1 MNTYSVNRPY
11 FHKLSNELAELVE
24 LHKNDPSELLKLVDE
39 IDRRK
44 KAADKLRQA
53 RGRAL
58 AYIQENSSNTN
69 PISEVPNRVL
79 EVSAQSRVSLNG
91 MSEREVPNQIST
103 DLHQL
108 PNPNPQKP
116 DDSEGYTSTPP
127 QPEGFQIFVP
137 ASLWARVFGAKSFEL
152 STSRSTDEITITRV
166 DGDTVILKR
175 DRRWRLTVGWFVG
188 SLNITQ
194 DSKPDLKLCF
204 GRSHAKRVALY
215 LYRWE
220 FGDRV
225 LVATKQF
232 ESMVAAPAYLNSLAL
247 RNWQTTYKDLLLAAP
262 DFPAGDELLS
272 SFSLFATTH
281 VELVRNRNKKFI
293 DTEILRWRDYFNR
306 VEKNPLT
313 ERQAEAIVSDEDYC
327 LAIAGAGTGKTST
340 VVGKIGYLIEAGIC
354 PREKILALAFARD
367 AASELRERIKE
378 RLGLE
383 IEVRTF
389 HSLGL
394 EILRDLRG
402 IKLKI
407 ADTAKG
413 DREFLA
419 LIARLLRSVSRN
431 EPGRTLLF
439 DFVSKHRVPAKYLED
454 FSTSGQYF
462 EYLRKVEPYTLKGEL
477 VKSFEELLIAD
488 WLCLNGIAYEYE
500 RPYEVKTASM
510 SRHQYRPDFY
520 LPGYGIYIEHFG
532 INRQGKTAPG
542 IDAAAYNK
550 SIEWKRQLHS
560 THGTKLIET
569 FSWERM
575 EGSLTELLSKKLS
588 AYGVVICPHDPDSI
602 HELMETAGLN
612 KKLVSLLKDFL
623 VVYKENQYS
632 VSELRLAEGG
642 FSPGEVNRIS
652 CFLDLFELVEAEYS
666 KHLLEREELDF
677 ADLISEATKA
687 LETGSAKLSFQ
698 RVIVDEYQDISRGRF
713 RFLGAILRSQQDVR
727 LLSVGDD
734 WQSIYGFT
742 GSDVKKTTD
751 FQNIFD
757 GAINVALDRTFRFNN
772 EIQNLSARFITRN
785 PGQLQKVISA
795 SQPLV
800 TDPIVMIDRSASDG
814 LEPLDRALLEIENR
828 RLPRARWSVFILGR
842 YKFIEPKN
850 ILEIT
855 SKYPNLDVE
864 FRTIHSSKGLEADA
878 VVVMDVVGGRYGFP
892 SKIESDP
899 IMGLVIPGEGDYED
913 AEERRVLYVAMTRAR
928 HCLVFVGD
936 RTNPSPFW
944 REICDYLGS
953 TVSRSSGSTFSCPE
967 CGEGELLHKFPK
979 KSKGYAWECSLAP
992 YCSCVAK
999 TCATCSA
1006 SPFVRGR
1013 CANSKCD
1020 HPSSLK
1026 G

>member
-1 MNTYSVNRPY
+1 MNRPY
-11 FHKLSNELAELVE
+11 FHKLSNELAALIE
-24 LHKNDPSELLKLVDE
+24 LHKSDPAELLKLVDE

-44 KAADKLRQA
+44 KAASKLRQA
-53 RGRAL
+53 RTRAL
-58 AYIQENSSNTN
+58 AYIQENSSDTN
-69 PISEVPNRVL
+69 LISEAPNLAVEQIAQRS
-79 EVSAQSRVSLNG
+79 VSQSETP
-91 MSEREVPNQIST
+91 EREAPDQTSIGLHRLSHPNSEKLADSEDCTSI
-103 DLHQL
+103 LHQ
-108 PNPNPQKP
+108 
-116 DDSEGYTSTPP
+116 S
-127 QPEGFQIFVP
+127 EGFQIIAA
-137 ASLWARVFGAKSFEL
+137 ASLWPRIFGAKSLEF
-152 STSRSTDEITITRV
+152 SKPSSTDEITITHGN
-166 DGDTVILKR
+166 GDAVVLARGK
-175 DRRWRLTVGWFVG
+175 RWRLRVGWFVA
-188 SLNITQ
+188 SLTITR
-194 DSKPDLKLCF
+194 DTKPDLKLCF
-204 GRSHAKRVALY
+204 ERLHAKRIALH

-220 FGDRV
+220 YGDRV
-225 LVATKQF
+225 LAATKQL
-232 ESMVAAPAYLNSLAL
+232 ESMMSAPAYLNRLSL
-247 RNWQTTYKDLLLAAP
+247 RGWQTTYKDLLLVAP

-272 SFSLFATTH
+272 SFSLYATTLIERVH
-281 VELVRNRNKKFI
+281 NRNKQFI
-293 DTEILRWRDYFNR
+293 DAEILRWRDFFNR

-313 ERQAEAIVSDEDYC
+313 QRQAEAIVSDEDYC

-354 PREKILALAFARD
+354 SREKVLALAFARD
-367 AASELRERIKE
+367 AASELRERVKE
-378 RLGLE
+378 RLCLE

-394 EILRDLRG
+394 EILRDLKG
-402 IKLKI
+402 AKLKI

-419 LIARLLRSVSRN
+419 LIARLLREISRN

-454 FSTSGQYF
+454 FSSSGQYF

-500 RPYEVKTASM
+500 RPYEVTTASM

-520 LPGYGIYIEHFG
+520 LPEYGIYIEHFG
-532 INRQGKTAPG
+532 INRYGATAPN
-542 IDAAAYNK
+542 IDAHAYNK

-575 EGSLTELLSKKLS
+575 EGNLTELLAKKLS
-588 AYGVVICPHDPDSI
+588 VCGVEICPYDPDSI

-632 VSELRLAEGG
+632 ISELRSAKAK
-642 FSPGEVNRIS
+642 FSAGEANRIS
-652 CFLDLFELVEAEYS
+652 CFLDLFELIEAEYS
-666 KHLLEREELDF
+666 KYLREREELDF

-687 LETGSAKLSFQ
+687 LESGSAKLSFQ
-698 RVIVDEYQDISRGRF
+698 RIIVDEYQDISRGRF
-713 RFLGAILRSQQDVR
+713 RFLGAILRTQQDAR

-751 FQNIFD
+751 FQKVFD
-757 GAINVALDRTFRFNN
+757 GAINVALDRTFRFNS
-772 EIQNLSARFITRN
+772 EIQNLSAKFITRN
-785 PGQLQKVISA
+785 PAQLKKVISA
-795 SQPLV
+795 SQPLI
-800 TDPIVMIDRSASDG
+800 TDPIVVIDGSASDE
-814 LEPLDRALLEIENR
+814 LEPLDRALLEIDR
-828 RLPRARWSVFILGR
+828 RRFPRARWSVFVLGR

-850 ILEIT
+850 IVEIA
-855 SKYPNLDVE
+855 SKYPKLDVE

-878 VVVMDVVGGRYGFP
+878 VVVMGVVGGRYGFP

-899 IMGLVIPGEGDYED
+899 IMGLVIPGEDDYED
-913 AEERRVLYVAMTRAR
+913 AEERRVFYVAMTRAR
-928 HCLVFVGD
+928 HCLVVVGD
-936 RTNPSPFW
+936 RANPSPFW
-944 REICDYLGS
+944 REICGALGD
-953 TVSRSSGSTFSCPE
+953 TVSGLGRIIFPCPE

-1006 SPFVRGR
+1006 APAVRGL
-1013 CANSKCD
+1013 CANGKCD
-1020 HPSSLK
+1020 HPSSLPI
-1026 G
+1026 

>member
-1 MNTYSVNRPY
+1 MNRPY
-11 FHKLSNELAELVE
+11 FHKLSNELATLVE
-24 LHKNDPSELLKLVDE
+24 FHKNDSSELLKLVDE

-53 RGRAL
+53 RARAL

-69 PISEVPNRVL
+69 PISEVPTRVVEL
-79 EVSAQSRVSLNG
+79 SAHSRVSQNRL
-91 MSEREVPNQIST
+91 SEREVPDQISI

-108 PNPNPQKP
+108 PHPNPNPQKP
-116 DDSEGYTSTPP
+116 DDNEGYTSTPP
-127 QPEGFQIFVP
+127 RREGFQIFVA
-137 ASLWARVFGAKSFEL
+137 ASFWAQVFGAESFEL

-166 DGDTVILKR
+166 DRDAVILVR
-175 DRRWRLTVGWFVG
+175 GERWRLTVGWFVAR
-188 SLNITQ
+188 LTIKQ
-194 DSKPDLKLCF
+194 DGKPDLKLCF
-204 GRSHAKRVALY
+204 RRSQARRIALY

-225 LVATKQF
+225 LAAKKQF
-232 ESMVAAPAYLNSLAL
+232 DSLMAAPAYLNRLAL
-247 RNWQTTYKDLLLAAP
+247 RKWQTTYKDLLLAAP
-262 DFPAGDELLS
+262 NFPAGDELLR
-272 SFSLFATTH
+272 SFSSCATTS
-281 VELVRNRNKKFI
+281 VELVRNRNKNFI
-293 DTEILRWRDYFNR
+293 DAEILRWRDYFNR

-367 AASELRERIKE
+367 AAIELRERIKE

-394 EILRDLRG
+394 EILRDLKG

-419 LIARLLRSVSRN
+419 LIARLLREVSKN

-439 DFVSKHRVPAKYLED
+439 DFVSKHRFPAKYLED

-500 RPYEVKTASM
+500 RPYEFKTASM

-520 LPGYGIYIEHFG
+520 LSEYGIYIEHFG
-532 INRQGKTAPG
+532 INRYGETARG
-542 IDAAAYNK
+542 IDADAYNK
-550 SIEWKRQLHS
+550 SIEWKRQLHRN
-560 THGTKLIET
+560 HGTKLIET

-575 EGSLTELLSKKLS
+575 EGNLTELLSEKLS
-588 AYGVVICPHDPDSI
+588 ACGVVICPYDPDSI

-612 KKLVSLLKDFL
+612 KKLVSLLKDLL

-632 VSELRLAEGG
+632 ISELRLAAGG
-642 FSPGEVNRIS
+642 FSPVEVNRIS
-652 CFLDLFELVEAEYS
+652 CFLDLFELVETGYS

-677 ADLISEATKA
+677 ADLISDATKA
-687 LETGSAKLSFQ
+687 LETGSAKLSFK

-713 RFLGAILRSQQDVR
+713 RFLEAILRSQQDVR
-727 LLSVGDD
+727 LLAVGDD

-751 FQNIFD
+751 FQQIFD

-772 EIQNLSARFITRN
+772 EIQNLSAKFIARN
-785 PGQLQKVISA
+785 PAQLQKVISA
-795 SQPLV
+795 SQSLV
-800 TDPIVMIDRSASDG
+800 TDPIVVIDRTESKG
-814 LEPLDRALLEIENR
+814 LESLDRALLEIEKR
-828 RLPRARWSVFILGR
+828 RFPQARWSVFILGR

-850 ILEIT
+850 ISVIA
-855 SKYPNLDVE
+855 SKYPKLEVE

-913 AEERRVLYVAMTRAR
+913 AEERRVFYVAMTRAK
-928 HCLVFVGD
+928 HCLVVVGD
-936 RTNPSPFW
+936 SANPSPFW
-944 REICDYLGS
+944 REIRDSLGS
-953 TVSRSSGSTFSCPE
+953 TVSRSGNSTFSCPE
-967 CGEGELLHKFPK
+967 CGKGELLHKFPK

-999 TCATCSA
+999 TCATCSG
-1006 SPFVRGR
+1006 SPLVRGH
-1013 CANSKCD
+1013 CANSKCE
-1020 HPSSLK
+1020 HP
-1026 G
+1026 